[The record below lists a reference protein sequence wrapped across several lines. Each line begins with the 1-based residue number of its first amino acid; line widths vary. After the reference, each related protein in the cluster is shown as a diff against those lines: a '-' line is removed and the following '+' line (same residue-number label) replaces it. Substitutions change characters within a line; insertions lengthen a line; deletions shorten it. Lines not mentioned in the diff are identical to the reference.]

1 MVRLSK
7 QKQEKLENIM
17 NLVEELGV
25 DRVLARLRQTKM
37 MSKEVLDDMKVRKLM
52 QTNFKTLFHSSGV
65 LQYCAHTSLLIDE
78 MLI

>member
-17 NLVEELGV
+17 NLVEELGI

-37 MSKEVLDDMKVRKLM
+37 MSKEVLDEMKVFI
-52 QTNFKTLFHSSGV
+52 N
-65 LQYCAHTSLLIDE
+65 
-78 MLI
+78 MLILLRNYFFFMYAQAWAIFDNTKRY

>member
-37 MSKEVLDDMKVRKLM
+37 MSKEVLDDMKVCR
-52 QTNFKTLFHSSGV
+52 
-65 LQYCAHTSLLIDE
+65 
-78 MLI
+78 

>member
-37 MSKEVLDDMKVRKLM
+37 MSKEVLDDMKVGDL
-52 QTNFKTLFHSSGV
+52 TNSSPANYFLFSF
-65 LQYCAHTSLLIDE
+65 YRICY
-78 MLI
+78 